1 LLIEEY
7 GAELEYKKGYLSVI
21 ADALS
26 RVPTEEVFT
35 FKQPIDDNFPLNL
48 DNIAAL
54 QAEDQDLTAALAQPK
69 PKYKEIMINERKL
82 FVHNGSEAICVPTC
96 SNAGHHAT
104 LVP

>member
-48 DNIAAL
+48 VNIAAL
-54 QAEDQDLTAALAQPK
+54 QEKL
-69 PKYKEIMINERKL
+69 YKLKIKI
-82 FVHNGSEAICVPTC
+82 
-96 SNAGHHAT
+96 
-104 LVP
+104 